1 MPRLADN
8 AGSFPERQ
16 AIGEWRSPLI
26 SVFEYVDGVFQLN
39 VWGIALAFLFLM
51 ALGSRAARK

>member
-1 MPRLADN
+1 
-8 AGSFPERQ
+8 
-16 AIGEWRSPLI
+16 LI